1 MGIGLLFEDATKS
14 AVKRAVAD
22 VEKVTSAAV
31 VVAVAPTAGFYSHA
45 AYVGGMV
52 IAALMLAV
60 FLYYPEPFDWTYLPL
75 ELGVGFAL
83 GAVLVRNVD
92 AVRRALSGRRL
103 LDENVRR
110 AARERF
116 VDLGVSKTSARTG
129 ILVFVS
135 AFERRVEIVPDTGV
149 DLAALGG
156 AWEDAVKKLDRTLR
170 LDADPQR
177 FIEGL
182 RALGAPLAAVLPR
195 NSDDVNELADE
206 VHDPSKDDDEVA
218 SDEEG
223 AAS

>member
-22 VEKVTSAAV
+22 VEKVTSAEV
-31 VVAVAPTAGFYSHA
+31 VVAVAPTSGVYRH
-45 AYVGGMV
+45 
-52 IAALMLAV
+52 
-60 FLYYPEPFDWTYLPL
+60 EPFDWTYLPL